1 MLGTLGRCSRGI
13 SRNYKKGL
21 EARVGIE
28 LEAFSRRERV
38 SAGDDW
44 EPAAEILRLRF
55 LQAKD
60 LCDEVGWVGLEARV
74 GIEPTYKGFADL
86 SLTTWVPRLAALKL
100 AYAPQRVYPLAT
112 NGKALADGGL
122 ALKSGAPLGAV

>member
-60 LCDEVGWVGLEARV
+60 LRDEVGWVGLEARV

-86 SLTTWVPRLAALKL
+86 SLTTWVPRH
-100 AYAPQRVYPLAT
+100 
-112 NGKALADGGL
+112 
-122 ALKSGAPLGAV
+122 

>member
-1 MLGTLGRCSRGI
+1 
-13 SRNYKKGL
+13 L

-60 LCDEVGWVGLEARV
+60 LRDEVGWVGLEARV
-74 GIEPTYKGFADL
+74 GIE
-86 SLTTWVPRLAALKL
+86 TTP
-100 AYAPQRVYPLAT
+100 PI
-112 NGKALADGGL
+112 
-122 ALKSGAPLGAV
+122 